1 MAKAIIA
8 AGGGGGTGSDECTAT
23 KGDVLKGKT
32 AVTSD
37 SDDEAAAGTLELTG
51 NAGAANVLAGKTF
64 YSTDA
69 KSKQSGT
76 MPNVAAIDPA
86 KSTSISGGNLYVR
99 MTNGAHVQNAS
110 SGYPEVSI
118 PQATLSKEIG
128 LYPEDLA
135 NGHSILGVTGTYKGL
150 GNATAA
156 QVLSGRTF
164 STASLSNATGTMT
177 NQGAKTASLNA
188 GGSYTIPEGYHNGSG
203 KVTAN
208 ALSGQT
214 SGTAVA
220 ADIVTGKTAWV
231 NGSKITGNMG
241 TMAGGTYHPTAS
253 QQIISCAGKKMT
265 SNIIIAGV
273 YKYAYK
279 SGLVTSSSS
288 KKNFKAVGY
297 EENGLD
303 RYYLTFATGFHVLGY
318 SYNWDEDAQDGGF
331 SLTPTSCYYQR
342 GTIETT
348 PALYTVTANETQ
360 IIVPV
365 YYQGRNY
372 RVRVYGYYD

>member
-8 AGGGGGTGSDECTAT
+8 AGGGGGTGSDERTAT
-23 KGDVLKGKT
+23 GGDVLKGKT

-51 NAGAANVLAGKTF
+51 NAGTGDVVYGKTF
-64 YSTDA
+64 YTVDP
-69 KSKQSGT
+69 KSKKTGTLADKNGTIQSAT
-76 MPNVAAIDPA
+76 
-86 KSTSISGGNLYVR
+86 
-99 MTNGAHVQNAS
+99 
-110 SGYPEVSI
+110 
-118 PQATLSKEIG
+118 ATLDNTNSRLQMTIPETGRYNTASKLYTAFSAIATLIG
-128 LYPEDLA
+128 LTAAKLA
-135 NGHSILGVTGTYKGL
+135 QGQKILGISGTYKGL

-164 STASLSNATGTMT
+164 STSSLSNETGTMA
-177 NQGAKTASLNA
+177 NRGAVTSSLNA
-188 GGSYTIPEGYHNGSG
+188 GGSYTIPAGYHNGSG

-279 SGLVTSSSS
+279 SGVVTSSSS

-372 RVRVYGYYD
+372 RIRVYGYYD